1 MNPHIKGEKVVE
13 ACGMSE
19 YRALFNQV
27 PAGIYIHD
35 MEGRILDVNEEACQ
49 QTGYSRKELL
59 NLRIFDIQI
68 DGSSTPEEEISEQW
82 QQWQPGQRH
91 TIETLHQG
99 RDGTAIP
106 VQVSSSAIKYRGKK
120 MMMVVARDL
129 KELKSAEKSIW
140 HQKNLLETIIDGLP
154 DILAIQKPDHSIV
167 RYNQTGYR
175 TLGMTPAQVR
185 GKKCY
190 HMLGRQTECQ
200 VCATREAIQT
210 GKLVEL
216 EKYVPELGVYL
227 NCRSNPVKDKTG
239 EVIAVVEQLR
249 DITESKR
256 MEQERLRSEEK
267 FRHLFENAVEGI
279 LIIRKNI
286 IEYANPAVEGILGF
300 PIKEIIAKSFWSFIH
315 HEDRE
320 KILGYQ
326 QMRDENVKQTFDLR
340 VSVSQGSIK
349 WITINSQ
356 IINWE
361 GAPATVV
368 FAMDITERK
377 QMEQALSHLA
387 TMDDLTGL
395 FNRRMFVQKL
405 DEEISRIKRFGKSAV
420 IVMLDL
426 DHFKAVNDTYGH
438 GIGDTILRKFAAL
451 LRSCVRETD
460 TPGRLGGEEFGILL
474 PETTMEAAVPV
485 IRRILENT
493 RESVFATEAGD
504 LHLTISIGYTCFHA
518 DETRTDELLARADQA
533 LYRAKGNGRDR
544 AEAG

>member
-1 MNPHIKGEKVVE
+1 MKSLIKDESGDKVRGEN
-13 ACGMSE
+13 E
-19 YRALFNQV
+19 YRALFDQV

-35 MEGRILDVNEEACQ
+35 MEGRIIDVNEEACQ

-59 NLRIFDIQI
+59 NLRIFDIQP
-68 DGSSTPEEEISEQW
+68 DESNTPEEEITEQW
-82 QQWQPGQRH
+82 QQWEPGQRH

-106 VQVSSSAIKYRGKK
+106 VQVSSGAIKYRGQK

-154 DILAIQKPDHSIV
+154 DILAIQKPDHSII
-167 RYNQTGYR
+167 RYNQAGYR
-175 TLGMTPAQVR
+175 TVGMTPFQVR

-200 VCATREAIQT
+200 VCPTREAIQT

-227 NCRSNPVKDKTG
+227 NCRSNPVKDKAG

-256 MEQERLRSEEK
+256 MEQERRRSEEK

-279 LIIRKNI
+279 LIIRENI

-300 PIKEIIAKSFWSFIH
+300 PIKEITAKSFWSIIH

-326 QMRDENVKQTFDLR
+326 QIPDENVKQTFDLR

-349 WITINSQ
+349 WITINTQ

-361 GAPATVV
+361 GAPAMVV

-395 FNRRMFVQKL
+395 FNRRTFIQKL
-405 DEEISRIKRFGKSAV
+405 DEEILRIKRFGKTAV
-420 IVMLDL
+420 LVMLDL
-426 DHFKAVNDTYGH
+426 DHFKAINDTYGH
-438 GIGDTILRKFAAL
+438 GVGDTVLRKFAAL

-460 TPGRLGGEEFGILL
+460 TPGRLGGEEFGVLL
-474 PETTMEAAVPV
+474 PETTMESAIPV
-485 IRRILENT
+485 VWRILKKT
-493 RESVFATEAGD
+493 REGVFTTEAGD
-504 LHLTISIGYTCFHA
+504 LHLTISIGYTCFHT

-533 LYRAKGNGRDR
+533 LYLAKKNGRDR